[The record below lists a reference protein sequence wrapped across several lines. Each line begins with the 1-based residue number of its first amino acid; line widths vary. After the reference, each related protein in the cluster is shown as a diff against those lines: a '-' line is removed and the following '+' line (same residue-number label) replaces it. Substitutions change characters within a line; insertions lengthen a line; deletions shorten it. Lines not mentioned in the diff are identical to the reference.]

1 MLKKLQTYLLFGNT
15 FCGIE
20 HNNKQTVEAVLLQ
33 KKSNEIIIKDSFVT
47 TTVEEIAEKLPKKQH
62 VFLVL
67 NNDDVLS
74 KFVQS
79 TEKESNRLLF
89 EAFPNLK
96 INDFYYEIDSQ
107 GSFHNIA
114 ICRKSIVDKLIAS
127 YKIQQITIIGF
138 SLGNT
143 MTSFVNDFIE
153 ESNYYTS
160 NALLTQE
167 NEAITEIQLIEN
179 PPNKTHTINGLE
191 VKSSQLLSFSGVL
204 SHILQSKTTVS
215 NFEEKE
221 TELVT
226 NFKQQRFFSQFSMFG
241 LGFVLFLLLINFFVF
256 NSYYST
262 VEEMKQTAAVNSNQ
276 KEKLLTLKTLVEQ
289 KQKTVD
295 DILKKSSSKSS
306 YYIDAIATSL
316 PNTLQLSALK
326 YQPLTKRIKKNNPIQ
341 LKKEELIISG
351 ISTDSDLFSDWI
363 QKIESLDWVVAVTVA
378 DYGAVSKNN
387 SEFTLKIELSDE

>member
-1 MLKKLQTYLLFGNT
+1 MLEKLQTYLLFGNI
-15 FCGIE
+15 FCGVE
-20 HNNKQTVEAVLLQ
+20 HNSQQTVEAVLLQ
-33 KKSNEIIIKDSFVT
+33 KKNNEVIIKDSFVT
-47 TTVEEIAEKLPKKQH
+47 LTVEEIVQKLPKKQH
-62 VFLVL
+62 VFLIV

-74 KFVQS
+74 KYIQS
-79 TEKESNRLLF
+79 TEKQSNQLLF

-96 INDFYYEIDSQ
+96 INDFYYEINSQ
-107 GSFHNIA
+107 GSFHEIA
-114 ICRKSIVDKLIAS
+114 ICRKSIVDTLIEN
-127 YKIQQITIIGF
+127 YKKQYITIIGF

-143 MTSFVNDFIE
+143 MTSFVNGFIE
-153 ESNYYTS
+153 ESVYYTS
-160 NALLTQE
+160 NAIITKE
-167 NEAITEIQLIEN
+167 NEAITGIQLIEN
-179 PPNKTHTINGLE
+179 PPNKTYIVNGLE
-191 VKSSQLLSFSGVL
+191 VKSSELLSFSGVL
-204 SHILQSKTTVS
+204 SHTLQSKKTVS

-241 LGFVLFLLLINFFVF
+241 LGFVLLLLLINFFVF
-256 NSYYST
+256 NSYYTT

-276 KEKLLTLKTLVEQ
+276 KEKLLTLKTSVEQ

-295 DILKKSSSKSS
+295 DILKNSSSRSS

-326 YQPLTKRIKKNNPIQ
+326 YQPLAKRIKKNNPIQ

-363 QKIESLDWVVAVTVA
+363 QKIESLDWVVSVTVA

>member
-1 MLKKLQTYLLFGNT
+1 
-15 FCGIE
+15 
-20 HNNKQTVEAVLLQ
+20 
-33 KKSNEIIIKDSFVT
+33 
-47 TTVEEIAEKLPKKQH
+47 
-62 VFLVL
+62 
-67 NNDDVLS
+67 
-74 KFVQS
+74 
-79 TEKESNRLLF
+79 
-89 EAFPNLK
+89 
-96 INDFYYEIDSQ
+96 
-107 GSFHNIA
+107 
-114 ICRKSIVDKLIAS
+114 
-127 YKIQQITIIGF
+127 
-138 SLGNT
+138 
-143 MTSFVNDFIE
+143 
-153 ESNYYTS
+153 
-160 NALLTQE
+160 
-167 NEAITEIQLIEN
+167 
-179 PPNKTHTINGLE
+179 
-191 VKSSQLLSFSGVL
+191 
-204 SHILQSKTTVS
+204 
-215 NFEEKE
+215 
-221 TELVT
+221 T